1 LEREKE
7 RISRANSIE
16 AEKQAKFAQ
25 IEREVNNETQ
35 DPDAR
40 KQLIRIRQYEVEK
53 SLNQEARDLRAKE
66 DKEKID
72 DARHYNEI
80 RAAGDKAVAAA
91 QAQNITDWRSLQRI
105 RDQAQGEER
114 DRLTRIDAEND
125 RYQQAVKI
133 VADLKRGLDNTYSTN
148 LESRIAAINLKYKE
162 QEEAL
167 KKLRDASPLGDKA
180 RFDTQIAALP
190 ALRTRE
196 IGQATG
202 KALEAQADAAVAARN
217 DLINSANKLR
227 DAGAISISEQQ
238 QKVKDAYALT
248 TPEIEKATAALE
260 EWIKTAKE
268 FGATDRYRE
277 SQSQDRRASG

>member
-1 LEREKE
+1 
-7 RISRANSIE
+7 
-16 AEKQAKFAQ
+16 
-25 IEREVNNETQ
+25 
-35 DPDAR
+35 
-40 KQLIRIRQYEVEK
+40 
-53 SLNQEARDLRAKE
+53 
-66 DKEKID
+66 
-72 DARHYNEI
+72 
-80 RAAGDKAVAAA
+80 
-91 QAQNITDWRSLQRI
+91 
-105 RDQAQGEER
+105 
-114 DRLTRIDAEND
+114 
-125 RYQQAVKI
+125 

-217 DLINSANKLR
+217 DLVNSANKLR
-227 DAGAISISEQQ
+227 DAGAISIDEQQ
-238 QKVKDAYALT
+238 QKIKDAYALT

-268 FGATDRYRE
+268 FGATDLDIEKVKAKIAELRVEAKYVDPFLKVWLRP
-277 SQSQDRRASG
+277 SRRALPTTLPRRSTRCLKRSAGLSPRLKIGRMFGHRCAAQRPTFLPVS